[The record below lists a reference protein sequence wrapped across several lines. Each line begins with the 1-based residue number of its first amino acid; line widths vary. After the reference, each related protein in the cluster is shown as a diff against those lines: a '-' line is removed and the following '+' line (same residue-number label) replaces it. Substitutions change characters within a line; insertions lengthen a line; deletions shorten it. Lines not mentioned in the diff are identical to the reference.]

1 MLEFH
6 AAGLGKKS
14 AVSKKGSKMMVVR
27 TTKSPRVFAINPDQS
42 SIDIGQRIKDLVII
56 VKDADLL
63 KILDL
68 VKTNGDTIEA
78 IFVEVKQKAVKE
90 VAGSELPDDGNEAV
104 AVEDERLDILHIQNV
119 TDVITKLSEKTGVDL
134 EDFQNWF

>member
-1 MLEFH
+1 M
-6 AAGLGKKS
+6 
-14 AVSKKGSKMMVVR
+14 
-27 TTKSPRVFAINPDQS
+27 
-42 SIDIGQRIKDLVII
+42 
-56 VKDADLL
+56 DLL

-104 AVEDERLDILHIQNV
+104 AVEDERLDILHI
-119 TDVITKLSEKTGVDL
+119 
-134 EDFQNWF
+134 

>member
-1 MLEFH
+1 M
-6 AAGLGKKS
+6 
-14 AVSKKGSKMMVVR
+14 
-27 TTKSPRVFAINPDQS
+27 
-42 SIDIGQRIKDLVII
+42 II

-104 AVEDERLDILHIQNV
+104 AVEDERLDILHI
-119 TDVITKLSEKTGVDL
+119 
-134 EDFQNWF
+134 

>member
-1 MLEFH
+1 
-6 AAGLGKKS
+6 
-14 AVSKKGSKMMVVR
+14 MVVR

-134 EDFQNWF
+134 EDFQNWFQTSFLLCKYTLNC